1 MKEKFLS
8 LPPVSKSRKT
18 RFTLIELL
26 VVIAIIAILAGMLL
40 PALNAAREKARQ
52 ISCSGNLKQMNT
64 YTLLYTD
71 SYGGRI
77 VTSALG
83 YGTVGEG
90 ATYIR
95 VLETAGLIRTQQLN
109 LVHCPNGEFPGYT
122 GADEKFFNHCY
133 ASNFNAAQTYLGNW
147 ISQDEGTI
155 SFNKI
160 KIPSRFVWLA
170 DARVADA
177 RYSRPKLWMTA
188 SSAGDWGAMPWYAHS
203 NGRVNTAWGDG
214 HVSAAPSQ
222 EFFWC
227 YNKWGVDFMPR

>member
-90 ATYIR
+90 AT
-95 VLETAGLIRTQQLN
+95 VERTILN
-109 LVHCPNGEFPGYT
+109 E
-122 GADEKFFNHCY
+122 
-133 ASNFNAAQTYLGNW
+133 NAAIAAQKEPRIIW
-147 ISQDEGTI
+147 
-155 SFNKI
+155 
-160 KIPSRFVWLA
+160 PS
-170 DARVADA
+170 
-177 RYSRPKLWMTA
+177 PPMA
-188 SSAGDWGAMPWYAHS
+188 S
-203 NGRVNTAWGDG
+203 
-214 HVSAAPSQ
+214 
-222 EFFWC
+222 
-227 YNKWGVDFMPR
+227 

>member
-95 VLETAGLIRTQQLN
+95 VSKRRGSSRNSSSILYTARTANFPDIQGRMTNFSTIATPPTSMRRRLIWETGFRRMKGRSRSIKSK
-109 LVHCPNGEFPGYT
+109 FP
-122 GADEKFFNHCY
+122 
-133 ASNFNAAQTYLGNW
+133 
-147 ISQDEGTI
+147 
-155 SFNKI
+155 
-160 KIPSRFVWLA
+160 R
-170 DARVADA
+170 
-177 RYSRPKLWMTA
+177 A
-188 SSAGDWGAMPWYAHS
+188 SSGLQMHGS
-203 NGRVNTAWGDG
+203 QTRVTPARNCG
-214 HVSAAPSQ
+214 
-222 EFFWC
+222 
-227 YNKWGVDFMPR
+227 